1 MDRDQIYLITHG
13 GYQHTRTVH
22 LVFLVL
28 VNAGVGVCVG
38 GQWKGRKY
46 QTSLNCR
53 VLSDHVTK

>member
-28 VNAGVGVCVG
+28 VNAQVGVSV
-38 GQWKGRKY
+38 WVVDRK
-46 QTSLNCR
+46 S
-53 VLSDHVTK
+53 VV